1 MVSGVGTSN
10 YIYFWKS
17 KRLCDENITGPNKSD
32 SNFNSQ
38 LSYLGTKSKVEF
50 KGSFLKQDKIT
61 YDHEKGVN
69 IYIVYEIIKNYN
81 ISSYSTLE
89 NCLFGA
95 VTLIKNADI
104 DKYKYS

>member
-17 KRLCDENITGPNKSD
+17 KRLSDENITGPNTSD